1 MGDLSQQDE
10 TRAARRDRMRNELRS
25 LLNGHLSKLV
35 DQRGQTERLL
45 EQDRSLPAK
54 ERERDRQLIS
64 RQIKEMKTLLEG
76 RLCRA

>member
-10 TRAARRDRMRNELRS
+10 TRAARRDRMRNEQRS
-25 LLNGHLSKLV
+25 LLNGHLSKQV